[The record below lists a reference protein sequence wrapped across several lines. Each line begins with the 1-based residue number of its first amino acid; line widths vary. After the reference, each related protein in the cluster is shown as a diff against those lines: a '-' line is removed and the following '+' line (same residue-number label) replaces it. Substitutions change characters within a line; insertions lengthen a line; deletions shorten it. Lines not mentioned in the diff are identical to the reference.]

1 LHALRLRVHAP
12 RVRRQPRAAD
22 ARERERPA
30 GFVVLA
36 VRDRAAQ
43 RVAVQLQP
51 DDVVAAAAG
60 GADVPVVRP
69 GRELRLA
76 RQVDEADDVP
86 GLALLAAELRA
97 GRAGGEAEDRRL
109 LRDRD
114 RAGAAGRDAPAAED
128 RVRCGRSVKRRAAA
142 RQEGDGREE
151 SYAPWHFL
159 NFLPEPHQH
168 GSLRPILSCSVAR
181 TVCGAVV
188 AVAPPPPNAVAVAVA
203 PPSAAVIASA
213 PCSVSCAYWRF
224 PFCARCCSSRIAAS
238 AGAISAWKSVNTTSS
253 RMPCP
258 SSSNSLWPSPRYST
272 SGSFCANERRWM
284 PSRM

>member
-1 LHALRLRVHAP
+1 A
-12 RVRRQPRAAD
+12 
-22 ARERERPA
+22 
-30 GFVVLA
+30 
-36 VRDRAAQ
+36 
-43 RVAVQLQP
+43 
-51 DDVVAAAAG
+51 
-60 GADVPVVRP
+60 
-69 GRELRLA
+69 GRELRVA
-76 RQVDEADDVP
+76 REVDEADDVSR
-86 GLALLAAELRA
+86 LALLAAERRA
-97 GRAGGEAEDRRL
+97 GRAGGQAQRGRGLCDDEAAL
-109 LRDRD
+109 
-114 RAGAAGRDAPAAED
+114 AAAGDPPAAED
-128 RVRCGRSVKRRAAA
+128 RVGSRRSVKRRAAA
-142 RQEGDGREE
+142 HEEGDGREE

-159 NFLPEPHQH
+159 NFFPEPHQH
-168 GSLRPILSCSVAR
+168 GSLRPILSCSDAR